1 MSANQPSL
9 MSHRA
14 QQEPVFGSIP
24 FQTRVA
30 QTKQLVFGRLSC
42 KQRANCCCFTDIL
55 RVLDDSL
62 LQKNIKILTN
72 AYRKKHPN
80 LLGICSTH
88 SFHTTSGMMQLICG
102 AFSLNDNTL
111 RRRQFKWIRGR
122 QWSRKRTTT
131 SQVSPRNYNEAS
143 HGADC

>member
-1 MSANQPSL
+1 MKMYKWRTNVSANQPSL

-30 QTKQLVFGRLSC
+30 QTKQFVFGRLSC

-62 LQKNIKILTN
+62 LQENIKILTN

-88 SFHTTSGMMQLICG
+88 SSHIRYDATHLWCL
-102 AFSLNDNTL
+102 FS
-111 RRRQFKWIRGR
+111 
-122 QWSRKRTTT
+122 
-131 SQVSPRNYNEAS
+131 E
-143 HGADC
+143 